1 MKRFNKLS
9 YIVLV
14 ALSFGM
20 VACTNLD
27 ETVYDQIV
35 TGNYYNSK
43 EDVIRAYVRP
53 LEHAFWSISPMY
65 DLQEGTADQ
74 QATYNR
80 EGWWLDGQ
88 KYQRLHYHTWTI
100 DDAAIQGGWTGN
112 FQGIMQCNSVFDD
125 FSKLDP
131 EMYGLTQ
138 EDFTLMHSKLRT
150 LRAWFY
156 IRLLDLYR
164 NVPLAIST
172 DPAQNSKGQVSPQ
185 VLFDFIEKELKESI
199 ESLPAKQSLGGNGMQ
214 QGEWNK
220 ASAAALLV
228 RLYLNAEKWIG
239 KPMYAECAEYAQKII
254 DGTYGPYALATRWDE
269 PFDWNNETSDEVIFG
284 FTASYSRTHWHMGSD
299 MYWWSLPSNA
309 HYYFGFLDWGGMN
322 PKYALQPSR
331 DVDGNLYPYTL
342 GMPVARFQKY
352 PGDCRLKLYRNL
364 DGSSSREGMFLHG
377 YLAYERNG
385 AKDTVSSPTS
395 GYKLYIR
402 DQVGMF
408 RDTRPD
414 GILADKESNMNHADH
429 NSGWHPVK
437 YPVYRDNDPG
447 AMESDYA
454 EIRLAE
460 IYYSLAECKF
470 RTGDTEKAGEL
481 LNAVRK
487 RYYPKDLY
495 SEYLYRPEGIV
506 ELTENE
512 LLDEW
517 GREFICE
524 GRRRTDLCRWN
535 RFTTGTWWDKRPD
548 TDAHTD
554 LFPIHRDVLGT
565 NPDLKQNPGYDDI
578 ER

>member
-1 MKRFNKLS
+1 MKQIDKIKYMALTALLS
-9 YIVLV
+9 GTF
-14 ALSFGM
+14 S
-20 VACTNLD
+20 CTNLD

-35 TGNYYNSK
+35 TDNYYNTQ

-53 LEHAFWSISPMY
+53 LEHAFWSITPMY

-100 DDAAIQGGWTGN
+100 DDAAIQAGWTGN

-125 FSKLDP
+125 FSKLNP
-131 EMYGLTQ
+131 REYGLT
-138 EDFTLMHSKLRT
+138 EADFDQMTGKLRT

-164 NVPLAIST
+164 NVPLAVST
-172 DPAQNSKGQVSPQ
+172 DPEQNSKGQASPRE
-185 VLFDFIEKELKESI
+185 LFDFIEKELKESI
-199 ESLPAKQSLGGNGMQ
+199 ELLPVKQGTGGNGLQ

-239 KPMYAECAEYAQKII
+239 KPMYNACAEYARRII
-254 DGTYGPYALATRWDE
+254 DGTYGPYAIAQRWDE

-284 FTASYSRTHWHMGSD
+284 FTASYSRTHWHLSSD

-309 HYYFGFLDWGGMN
+309 YYYFGFLDWGVMN

-331 DVDGNLYPYTL
+331 DVEGNLYACSL
-342 GMPVARFQKY
+342 GMPVARYQKY
-352 PGDCRLKLYRNL
+352 PEDCRLKLYKNL
-364 DGSSSREGMFLHG
+364 DGNSSREGMFLHG
-377 YLAYERNG
+377 YLEYERNG
-385 AKDTVSSPTS
+385 VKDTVSSPTS

-408 RDTRPD
+408 RDMKP
-414 GILADKESNMNHADH
+414 GVAPADKESNMNHADH

-437 YPVYRDNDPG
+437 YPIYRDNDPG

-470 RTGDTEKAGEL
+470 RAGEKEEAGKL

-487 RYYPKDLY
+487 RYYPAEKY
-495 SEYLYRPEGIV
+495 AEYLYWPEGNV

-535 RFTTGTWWDKRPD
+535 KFTTGSWWDKQPD
-548 TDAHTD
+548 ADSHTD
-554 LFPIHRDVLGT
+554 IFPIHRDVLGT
-565 NPDLKQNPGYDDI
+565 NKDLKQNPGYDDI